1 MQSNGIKLVLLS
13 LLLIVS
19 MICSLMFG
27 YKVFTV
33 SDVFHT
39 LFQNQHIDDH
49 NILMNLRLPR
59 TLLAALIGLMLG
71 ISGVLIQTVTRN
83 PFASPGIMGVNSG
96 ASLFVVTAI
105 VIFNI
110 NGTFQLSVIAFIGA
124 CVVAAMI
131 VGATTLPVRPLS
143 IMELTLFGASM
154 SAFCMAVTQGLLIYN
169 ESAIEQVIYWLSG
182 AVSNKKLSILTHLW
196 PFIVIGITFTI
207 YNIKNLN
214 VYYLDDTALKSVGG
228 NILRIKFI
236 TMLSVALLSGAS
248 VAIAGPIAFIGLIT
262 PHITKMMVSSHNHI
276 VLLPAAGL
284 IGAVLLVTS
293 DILSRYLLFPQEI
306 PVGIATAMIGSPIF
320 FYLILKRKEQMS

>member
-1 MQSNGIKLVLLS
+1 
-13 LLLIVS
+13 

-33 SDVFHT
+33 SDVFHVF
-39 LFQNQHIDDH
+39 FQKQHIDEH
-49 NILMNLRLPR
+49 NILMSLRLPR

-83 PFASPGIMGVNSG
+83 PYASPGIMGVNSG
-96 ASLFVVTAI
+96 ASLFVVIAI
-105 VIFNI
+105 VIFSI
-110 NGTFQLSVIAFIGA
+110 NGTFQLSAIAFIGA

-131 VGATTLPVRPLS
+131 VGATTVPVRPLS
-143 IMELTLFGASM
+143 IMELTLFGASI
-154 SAFCMAVTQGLLIYN
+154 SAFCMAATQGLLIYN

-182 AVSNKKLSILTHLW
+182 AVSNKKLSILKHLW
-196 PFIVIGITFTI
+196 PFIVIGLMLTI

-214 VYYLDDTALKSVGG
+214 VYYLEDTTLKSVGG

-262 PHITKMMVSSHNHI
+262 PHITKMMISSHNHI

>member
-1 MQSNGIKLVLLS
+1 
-13 LLLIVS
+13 

-33 SDVFHT
+33 SDVFHVF
-39 LFQNQHIDDH
+39 FQNQHIDNH

-143 IMELTLFGASM
+143 IMELTLFGASI

-182 AVSNKKLSILTHLW
+182 AVSNKKLSILKHLW
-196 PFIVIGITFTI
+196 PFIVIGLMLTI

-214 VYYLDDTALKSVGG
+214 VYYLDDTALKSIGG

-262 PHITKMMVSSHNHI
+262 PHITKMMISSHNHI

-293 DILSRYLLFPQEI
+293 DILSRYMLFPQEI